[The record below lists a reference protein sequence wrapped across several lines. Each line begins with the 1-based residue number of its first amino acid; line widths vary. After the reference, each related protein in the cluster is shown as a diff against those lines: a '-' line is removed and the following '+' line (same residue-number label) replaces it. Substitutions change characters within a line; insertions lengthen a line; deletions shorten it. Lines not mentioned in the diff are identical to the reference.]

1 MYSTGNSRNIENH
14 VKKIC
19 TIKGASKNFFLS
31 EWREIFKE
39 SYLSKHQYGFCN
51 RNSTY
56 GVLTPKGTWSPVN
69 QFNTHYTVNVKI
81 IEKLNEWIFTDFF
94 LKGTNEINGEK
105 IKEIT
110 FENNSSDYIELEL
123 KNYFKWLRYYKD
135 KIFID
140 HNLIGPSDFIYELF
154 TIASKTIGTGTYGE
168 LCIEQYFKKN
178 VKTSKIYRTSLVRG
192 STVDMVNGC
201 DLFTVNNEDKT
212 KIKRIQSKV
221 IKFQGDS
228 FKNIIDVKDYLDKN
242 IDFLVLVSLNYDF
255 RFDTINPTKMVFLYL
270 KDDTIINQPNGWYT
284 YNKNNVLMEEKIDDI
299 FNSKIFYE
307 FFMYCSRNDIEFSL
321 EVSEDTILNYIKDEN
336 KVIVSL
342 PTSSDKFDT
351 DKIYEVWVEI
361 INSISKK
368 QEDIDFMMSSLKNFF
383 KK

>member
-212 KIKRIQSKV
+212 KII
-221 IKFQGDS
+221 
-228 FKNIIDVKDYLDKN
+228 
-242 IDFLVLVSLNYDF
+242 
-255 RFDTINPTKMVFLYL
+255 
-270 KDDTIINQPNGWYT
+270 
-284 YNKNNVLMEEKIDDI
+284 MEEKIDDI

>member
-178 VKTSKIYRTSLVRG
+178 VKSAKIYRTSLVRG
-192 STVDMVNGC
+192 SSIDMVNGC
-201 DLFTVNNEDKT
+201 DLFTVNNDDSS

-221 IKFQGDS
+221 VKFQGDS
-228 FKNIIDVKDYLDKN
+228 FKNIIDVKDYIGKN

-255 RFDTINPTKMVFLYL
+255 RLHIVNPTRMVFLYL
-270 KDDTIINQPNGWYT
+270 KEDTIISESNGWYT
-284 YNKNNVLMEEKIDDI
+284 YNKNNILMEEKIDDI
-299 FNSKIFYE
+299 FNSKIFFE
-307 FFMYCSRNDIEFSL
+307 FFMYCSKNDVEFSL
-321 EVSEDTILNYIKDEN
+321 EVSEDTNLNFIKEER
-336 KVIVSL
+336 KVCVSL
-342 PTSSDKFDT
+342 PSSSENFDI
-351 DKIYEVWVEI
+351 DKIHDVWVEI
-361 INSISKK
+361 IQSISQK
-368 QEDIDFMMSSLKNFF
+368 QEDIDFMMNILKNLF
-383 KK
+383 KN

>member
-1 MYSTGNSRNIENH
+1 
-14 VKKIC
+14 
-19 TIKGASKNFFLS
+19 
-31 EWREIFKE
+31 
-39 SYLSKHQYGFCN
+39 
-51 RNSTY
+51 
-56 GVLTPKGTWSPVN
+56 
-69 QFNTHYTVNVKI
+69 
-81 IEKLNEWIFTDFF
+81 
-94 LKGTNEINGEK
+94 
-105 IKEIT
+105 
-110 FENNSSDYIELEL
+110 
-123 KNYFKWLRYYKD
+123 
-135 KIFID
+135 
-140 HNLIGPSDFIYELF
+140 
-154 TIASKTIGTGTYGE
+154 
-168 LCIEQYFKKN
+168 
-178 VKTSKIYRTSLVRG
+178 
-192 STVDMVNGC
+192 
-201 DLFTVNNEDKT
+201 
-212 KIKRIQSKV
+212 
-221 IKFQGDS
+221 
-228 FKNIIDVKDYLDKN
+228 
-242 IDFLVLVSLNYDF
+242 
-255 RFDTINPTKMVFLYL
+255 MVFLYL